1 MLLFQMPFL
10 KEPDFVNKKDIIL
23 DIIQDSLVSVHGNF
37 GTEQID
43 CSQVT
48 SRTALFQF
56 HPYM

>member
-10 KEPDFVNKKDIIL
+10 KEPDFVKKDIIL
-23 DIIQDSLVSVHGNF
+23 DIIQDSLVSVRRNF
-37 GTEQID
+37 GTEID

-48 SRTALFQF
+48 SRTELFQI

>member
-23 DIIQDSLVSVHGNF
+23 DIIQDSLVSVHRNF
-37 GTEQID
+37 GTEID

-56 HPYM
+56 RPYM